1 MNVKCPLYQPGMRAS
16 LVKVSRTKEGHEHK
30 HPEKVYAE
38 RIPVG
43 YLYKIEWFDAQPVD
57 RNLHL

>member
-1 MNVKCPLYQPGMRAS
+1 MYESTHQLINVKCPLYQPGMRAS

-38 RIPVG
+38 
-43 YLYKIEWFDAQPVD
+43 
-57 RNLHL
+57 